1 MYSSFLFKIH
11 KILNLL
17 SQIRNCYNFCLEAL
31 PGRTCRWL
39 AGVWQGVGGGVHVP
53 RGQGRTGV
61 THFTPP
67 GGWCGVQLQ
76 YLGRRARAWNIP
88 PGARPSTNQRAAI
101 STGFSATHH
110 RSIIKHST
118 HFGWYFS
125 VKWTLPEWNESV
137 LYQLKNFYFDQFKT
151 QYGFT

>member
-1 MYSSFLFKIH
+1 MRWLKFIESKSKLLQFLFI
-11 KILNLL
+11 
-17 SQIRNCYNFCLEAL
+17 SFTRPDMPVAGGCL
-31 PGRTCRWL
+31 T
-39 AGVWQGVGGGVHVP
+39 GVGGGVHVP